1 MGLVLYLIV
10 GILVSPIIL
19 ICLVVTAIAEKF
31 NPSENKTEYGG
42 AIVSYL
48 IWTYLFIVFVIGVM
62 NWKPIN

>member
-1 MGLVLYLIV
+1 MGFVLYLIV

-19 ICLVVTAIAEKF
+19 IFLVVTAIAEKF

-48 IWTYLFIVFVIGVM
+48 IWTYLFVAFVGGI
-62 NWKPIN
+62 IS

>member
-19 ICLVVTAIAEKF
+19 ICLVVTAIVEKL

-42 AIVSYL
+42 AIISYL
-48 IWTYLFIVFVIGVM
+48 IGTYLFVVFVIGVM
-62 NWKPIN
+62 Q